1 MQRRKSRDMGDDLA
15 CRQESDSAK
24 ENDRERQETQIRAQN
39 RRKTKLFPGD
49 NGDLNNTYI
58 TEQLVCV
65 YVT

>member
-39 RRKTKLFPGD
+39 RRKTELSPGD
-49 NGDLNNTYI
+49 NGDLNNTYM